1 MYSKITKIGLFFLF
15 ICCCINNASAQTVQK
30 IGGTP
35 FNVTKS
41 AVFELESTTKGFLPP
56 RMTTLQ
62 RNGIIT
68 PAVGLTIFN
77 IDTIALEINTGTTLQ
92 PVWSSVKGYLPL
104 AGGTMTGAVGV
115 NGATLTLNTDTAVAN
130 TNTTTIGG
138 GLGTGTITLG
148 GTATQAINI
157 GTGATG
163 TSVKTVT
170 VGSTVNSSDTTIQ
183 SGTGALNLTPAATGS
198 IVIGNAA
205 GYGEVSLG
213 SSSNTHVTSVGAAT
227 SAGVSTVNIATGGTG
242 NNKVNI
248 ATSSAE
254 NLVTIGSSASQ
265 VGVGGTPVTYAALA
279 VTSTTKGFLPPRMN
293 SGERDILGGT
303 LTKLVD
309 KGMVIFN
316 TTNNALEVNTGTP
329 GAPAWTGLSNSYL
342 PLAGGTMTSTAVI
355 QGSALKLNDG
365 TTGNLVNTTD
375 IGIGGTTGT
384 ITLGGT
390 ATQAINIG
398 TGATGTNVKTVT
410 IGSTV
415 GASATTIQSGT
426 GTLGLK
432 PTGTGSIVIGNA
444 AGTGD
449 ITLGSSSNTQETH
462 IGVGTATGIA
472 KVFIGSS
479 RGGGTGGSDVNIGNI
494 ATNVSTYPSTVRIA
508 SGAGINTVLLGGFSE
523 SSTTTIQSGTG
534 TLSLTPAETGPILI
548 GNPAGTGLGTITL
561 GSSTAAQTTNIG
573 TGTGISTVKIATGSD
588 TNANLVT
595 IGGGLSQV
603 GVGGAPVTYAALAV
617 TSTTKGFLPPRMNSG
632 ERDILGGTLTKLVD
646 KGMVIFNTTNNA
658 LEVNTGTP
666 GAPAWTG
673 LSNSYLPLAGGT
685 MTGTLG
691 ISGTALNLNNNASTN
706 ATTIGGGSTSGAITL
721 GGTGTQIINIGTGT
735 GTKTVSLG
743 SDAST
748 SATTIKSGSAALTLT
763 PAADLAGTI
772 VIGNAAGLG
781 PITLGSST
789 AAQTTNIG
797 TGTGVSTVNVGTGGT
812 GANLVTLGSTT
823 SQVSIGGISSS
834 TTAALDINST
844 TKGFLP
850 PRLTALQLTTLNST
864 LPASGLTIYNT
875 DNSAL
880 EVNIG
885 TPAVP
890 VWKSATSNPSIRI
903 QTLSTPQLTSADS
916 TVLFDTTSASL
927 TATLPTVTTALTGK
941 IFFIRKDDNSTNT
954 LTISPALKL
963 SGVTTTVVLNYAKT
977 IKVQCDGTNWIII
990 D

>member
-115 NGATLTLNTDTAVAN
+115 NGATLTLNTDTAVDN

-170 VGSTVNSSDTTIQ
+170 IGSTNDASATTIQ
-183 SGTGALNLTPAATGS
+183 SGTGAISLGFSTKPQKVYIATGNS
-198 IVIGNAA
+198 TSDIFIGN
-205 GYGEVSLG
+205 GIGVSKTYIATNDTNENTVILGGANSRISVGNG
-213 SSSNTHVTSVGAAT
+213 SSS
-227 SAGVSTVNIATGGTG
+227 
-242 NNKVNI
+242 
-248 ATSSAE
+248 SSA
-254 NLVTIGSSASQ
+254 
-265 VGVGGTPVTYAALA
+265 ALE
-279 VTSTTKGFLPPRMN
+279 VNSITKGFLPPRLTDVQRTTLN
-293 SGERDILGGT
+293 GT
-303 LTKLVD
+303 SPATGLT
-309 KGMVIFN
+309 IFN

-329 GAPAWTGLSNSYL
+329 
-342 PLAGGTMTSTAVI
+342 AV
-355 QGSALKLNDG
+355 
-365 TTGNLVNTTD
+365 
-375 IGIGGTTGT
+375 
-384 ITLGGT
+384 
-390 ATQAINIG
+390 
-398 TGATGTNVKTVT
+398 
-410 IGSTV
+410 
-415 GASATTIQSGT
+415 
-426 GTLGLK
+426 
-432 PTGTGSIVIGNA
+432 
-444 AGTGD
+444 
-449 ITLGSSSNTQETH
+449 
-462 IGVGTATGIA
+462 
-472 KVFIGSS
+472 
-479 RGGGTGGSDVNIGNI
+479 
-494 ATNVSTYPSTVRIA
+494 
-508 SGAGINTVLLGGFSE
+508 
-523 SSTTTIQSGTG
+523 
-534 TLSLTPAETGPILI
+534 
-548 GNPAGTGLGTITL
+548 
-561 GSSTAAQTTNIG
+561 
-573 TGTGISTVKIATGSD
+573 
-588 TNANLVT
+588 
-595 IGGGLSQV
+595 
-603 GVGGAPVTYAALAV
+603 
-617 TSTTKGFLPPRMNSG
+617 
-632 ERDILGGTLTKLVD
+632 
-646 KGMVIFNTTNNA
+646 
-658 LEVNTGTP
+658 
-666 GAPAWTG
+666 PAWTG

-706 ATTIGGGSTSGAITL
+706 ATSIGGGNTTGAITL

-850 PRLTALQLTTLNST
+850 PRLTDVQRTTLDGTS
-864 LPASGLTIYNT
+864 PATGLTIFNT
-875 DNSAL
+875 TNNAL
-880 EVNIG
+880 EVNTG

-890 VWKSATSNPSIRI
+890 AWKSATSNPSIRI

-941 IFFIRKDDNSTNT
+941 IFFIRKNDNSTNT

>member
-104 AGGTMTGAVGV
+104 AGGTMTGAIGV
-115 NGATLTLNTDTAVAN
+115 NGATLTLNTDTAVDN

-170 VGSTVNSSDTTIQ
+170 IGSTNDASATTIQ
-183 SGTGALNLTPAATGS
+183 SGTGAISLGFSTKPQKVYIATGNS
-198 IVIGNAA
+198 TSDIFIGN
-205 GYGEVSLG
+205 GIGVSKTYIATNDTNENTVILGGANSRISVGNG
-213 SSSNTHVTSVGAAT
+213 SSS
-227 SAGVSTVNIATGGTG
+227 
-242 NNKVNI
+242 
-248 ATSSAE
+248 SSA
-254 NLVTIGSSASQ
+254 
-265 VGVGGTPVTYAALA
+265 ALE
-279 VTSTTKGFLPPRMN
+279 VNSITKGFLPPRLTDGQRTTLN
-293 SGERDILGGT
+293 GT
-303 LTKLVD
+303 SPAVGLT
-309 KGMVIFN
+309 IFN
-316 TTNNALEVNTGTP
+316 TSTNALEVNTGTP
-329 GAPAWTGLSNSYL
+329 AVPAWTGLSNYL

-365 TTGNLVNTTD
+365 TTAANTTD

-398 TGATGTNVKTVT
+398 TGATGTSVKTVT

-415 GASATTIQSGT
+415 DASA
-426 GTLGLK
+426 
-432 PTGTGSIVIGNA
+432 
-444 AGTGD
+444 
-449 ITLGSSSNTQETH
+449 
-462 IGVGTATGIA
+462 
-472 KVFIGSS
+472 
-479 RGGGTGGSDVNIGNI
+479 
-494 ATNVSTYPSTVRIA
+494 
-508 SGAGINTVLLGGFSE
+508 
-523 SSTTTIQSGTG
+523 TTIQSGTG
-534 TLSLTPAETGPILI
+534 TLSLTPTGAGMIVIGKSNGSGEITLGSSNVSQITNIGAGTGTGKSTIYIGSSRGGGTGGSDIYIGNISTGVSYPSTVSIATGGGTHSVSVGGSLGSSTTSINSADALKILPGSGSLGTVSI
-548 GNPAGTGLGTITL
+548 GNPAGLGTITL
-561 GSSTAAQTTNIG
+561 GSSSAAQTTNIG
-573 TGTGISTVKIATGSD
+573 TGGGISTVKIATGSD

-603 GVGGAPVTYAALAV
+603 GVGGAPVTSAALAV
-617 TSTTKGFLPPRMNSG
+617 TSVTKGFLPPRLTDVQ
-632 ERDILGGTLTKLVD
+632 RTTLDGTSPATGLT
-646 KGMVIFNTTNNA
+646 IFNTTNNA

-666 GAPAWTG
+666 AVPAWTG

-706 ATTIGGGSTSGAITL
+706 ATSIGGGNTTGAITL
-721 GGTGTQIINIGTGT
+721 GGTGTQTINIGTG

-941 IFFIRKDDNSTNT
+941 IFFIRKNDNSTNT